1 MSLCQYIC
9 SDIGEHVI
17 NIQSIIIIQMVIAV
31 IKAFS
36 VPITAKRQIRVD
48 SFTLSCSLV
57 FILLP
62 QQ

>member
-9 SDIGEHVI
+9 SDIGEHLI
-17 NIQSIIIIQMVIAV
+17 SNPSIIIQMVIAV

>member
-17 NIQSIIIIQMVIAV
+17 SLPSIIIQMVIAV